1 MLRVTLGCLAVQ
13 ALQPGEASSEE
24 EDEGQLQEERPT
36 SGSSKLAYTQEQAN
50 LRSSFLQVCT
60 QLHASYTAVPKQNLR
75 NPSIEIFAL
84 RASADSA
91 CPGGQFEIFRSGSV
105 SLIPGLLSCQ
115 KHAFPDIH

>member
-1 MLRVTLGCLAVQ
+1 MQDLAQPDMYISPAGSTMDSSGDWATLGINLGCLGVQ

-60 QLHASYTAVPKQNLR
+60 T
-75 NPSIEIFAL
+75 SIHPAK
-84 RASADSA
+84 RY
-91 CPGGQFEIFRSGSV
+91 
-105 SLIPGLLSCQ
+105 
-115 KHAFPDIH
+115 